1 MPADTSISE
10 PAIDVRTREELIFL
24 LAEAAEI
31 EHNLMCCYLFAAFSL
46 KTEADGL
53 TPEQAKVV
61 AGWRRDIISIA
72 IEEMGHLALVANITI
87 AVGGSPHFGRPNF
100 PIAAGYHP
108 SGVVV
113 ELHPFNKST
122 LDHFIYLERPE
133 GDERPDGAA
142 FARKTETYDRNMG
155 ADKLMPNGQD
165 YATVGHLYRG
175 IRQALADLSAR
186 LGEENLFIGHMSL
199 QVGPDLTPLPGLTVV
214 KCLKTALAACDTIVD
229 QGEGASGDNARSH
242 YNRFLAICD
251 AYHKMEAADPG
262 FSPSRPVADNP
273 IMRRGPD
280 RGNLWVDAPEAAA
293 VMDLA
298 NAIYNVML
306 RALSQ
311 GFADNDPV
319 RKRAF
324 IDVSIDG
331 MYALSPVAEHL
342 TRLKAST
349 TVPDVTAGMSF
360 ATLRDVTPL
369 PDGKPSLIFI
379 AERLEE
385 LSEGAGKALKG
396 ELAKGTTS
404 RLATLAKKLRD
415 IHAPAPRETV
425 MAETIKTETV
435 KDNDP
440 QAVPDSA
447 QAATTPNPPSG
458 AAENHGQTP
467 AIERAE
473 GKDVIIEFEAKRC
486 IHARFCVLQQP
497 GVFKANVVGEW
508 IMPDDADCADNL
520 VATAQNCPSGAI
532 QYTRKDGRPDELP
545 PLVNLIQVRENGPN
559 AFRGHLVIDGEP
571 IGYRATL
578 CRCGRS
584 KNKPFCDGSHK
595 AGDDPFQATGEPET
609 GDVTALEV
617 RNGEVQVNPQKNGPL
632 RISGNLEVL
641 SGTGRTIRKAQ
652 ALQLCR
658 CGHSGNKPYCDGS
671 HARVGFI
678 SE

>member
-1 MPADTSISE
+1 MPADAISE
-10 PAIDVRTREELIFL
+10 TPIRVSTREELIFL

-46 KTEADGL
+46 KTEEDGL
-53 TPEQAKVV
+53 TPEQAKVI

-72 IEEMGHLALVANITI
+72 VEEMGHLALVANITI
-87 AVGGSPHFGRPNF
+87 AIGGSPHFSRPNF

-133 GDERPDGAA
+133 GDTRPDGVA
-142 FARKTETYDRNMG
+142 FTRKAETYGRNMG

-175 IRQALADLSAR
+175 IRQALADLSER
-186 LGEENLFIGHMSL
+186 VGEDKLFIGDMSL
-199 QVGPDLTPLPGLTVV
+199 QVGPDMTPLPGLTIV
-214 KCLKTALAACDTIVD
+214 KCLKTALTACDTIVE
-229 QGEGASGDNARSH
+229 QGEGADGDNARSH
-242 YNRFLAICD
+242 YNRFLAMCD
-251 AYHKMEAADPG
+251 AYHRMEAADPD
-262 FSPSRPVADNP
+262 FSPSRPVASNP
-273 IMRRGPD
+273 VMRRGPE

-298 NAIYNVML
+298 NAIYNIML

-331 MYALSPVAEHL
+331 MYALTPVAEHL
-342 TRLKAST
+342 TRLQAST
-349 TVPDVTAGMSF
+349 TVADVTAGMSF

-369 PDGKPSLIFI
+369 PEGRPALAFI

-385 LSEGAGKALKG
+385 LAAGCKRALG
-396 ELAKGTTS
+396 NDLAISTS
-404 RLATLAKKLRD
+404 NRLATLAKKLRA
-415 IHAPAPRETV
+415 IHVPAPKEDTV
-425 MAETIKTETV
+425 MVETAKPGIAETKGYE
-435 KDNDP
+435 NG
-440 QAVPDSA
+440 QA
-447 QAATTPNPPSG
+447 
-458 AAENHGQTP
+458 P
-467 AIERAE
+467 AIEHAE

-497 GVFKANVVGEW
+497 GVFKANVVGPW
-508 IMPDDADCADNL
+508 IAPDDADCADNL
-520 VATAQNCPSGAI
+520 VAAAQNCPSGAI
-532 QYTRKDGRPDELP
+532 QYRRKDGRPQELP

-559 AFRGHLVIDGEP
+559 GFRGHLVLDGLP
-571 IGYRATL
+571 IGFRATL

-584 KNKPFCDGSHK
+584 KNKPFCDQTHK
-595 AGDDPFQATGEPET
+595 EGADPFQATGEPET
-609 GDVTALEV
+609 GDITALEV
-617 RNGEVQVNPQKNGPL
+617 RNGEVHINPQKNGPL
-632 RISGNLEVL
+632 RISGNLEIL

-671 HARVGFI
+671 HARVGFV
-678 SE
+678 SD

>member
-1 MPADTSISE
+1 MPADTLIPE
-10 PAIDVRTREELIFL
+10 TPIDIRTREELIFL

-31 EHNLMCCYLFAAFSL
+31 EHNLMCCYLFAAFSM

-72 IEEMGHLALVANITI
+72 VEEMSHLALVANITI
-87 AVGGSPHFGRPNF
+87 AVGGAPHFSRPNF

-133 GDERPDGAA
+133 GNDRPDGAA
-142 FARKTETYDRNMG
+142 FAGKAQPYDRNMG

-175 IRQALADLSAR
+175 IRQALESLSAR
-186 LGEENLFIGHMSL
+186 LGESNLFIGDMSL
-199 QVGPDLTPLPGLTVV
+199 QVGPDLTPLPGLTIV
-214 KCLKTALAACDTIVD
+214 KCLKTALAACDTIVN
-229 QGEGASGDNARSH
+229 QGEGADGDNERSH
-242 YNRFLAICD
+242 YNRFLAMCD
-251 AYHKMEAADPG
+251 AYHKLEAADPG
-262 FSPSRPVADNP
+262 FAPARPVADNP
-273 IMRRGPD
+273 VMRRGPD

-311 GFADNDPV
+311 GFADNDPI

-349 TVPDVTAGMSF
+349 TVPDVTAGISF

-369 PDGKPSLIFI
+369 PDGKPALAFL

-385 LSEGAGKALKG
+385 LAAGVPRALGG
-396 ELAKGTTS
+396 ELAEGTQK
-404 RLATLAKKLRD
+404 RLSTLAKKLRS
-415 IHAPAPRETV
+415 IHTPAPKKETV
-425 MAETIKTETV
+425 MAE
-435 KDNDP
+435 P
-440 QAVPDSA
+440 QAGKA
-447 QAATTPNPPSG
+447 ETKGYENGQA
-458 AAENHGQTP
+458 P
-467 AIERAE
+467 AVEHAE
-473 GKDVIIEFEAKRC
+473 GKDIIIEFEAKRC
-486 IHARFCVLQQP
+486 IHARYCVLQQP

-508 IMPDDADCADNL
+508 IVPDDADCADNL

-532 QYTRKDGRPDELP
+532 QYKRKDGRPQELP
-545 PLVNLIQVRENGPN
+545 PLVNLVQVRENGPN
-559 AFRGHLVIDGEP
+559 AFRGHLILDGEP

-584 KNKPFCDGSHK
+584 KNKPFCDGAHK
-595 AGDDPFQATGEPET
+595 EGEDPFHATGEPET

-617 RNGEVQVNPQKNGPL
+617 RNGEISINPQKNGPL
-632 RISGNLEVL
+632 RLSGNLEVL

-658 CGHSGNKPYCDGS
+658 CGHSANKPYCDGS
-671 HARVGFI
+671 HARVGFV

>member
-1 MPADTSISE
+1 MPADTSLSE
-10 PAIDVRTREELIFL
+10 PHIDVRTREELIFL

-100 PIAAGYHP
+100 PISAGYHP

-142 FARKTETYDRNMG
+142 FARKAETYGRNMG

-186 LGEENLFIGHMSL
+186 LGEENLFIGDMSL
-199 QVGPDLTPLPGLTVV
+199 QVGPDLTPLPGLKIV

-229 QGEGASGDNARSH
+229 QGEGALGDNARSH
-242 YNRFLAICD
+242 YNRFLAMCD
-251 AYHKMEAADPG
+251 SYHKMEAAEPG
-262 FSPSRPVADNP
+262 FAPARPVASNP
-273 IMRRGPD
+273 VMRRGPD

-349 TVPDVTAGMSF
+349 AVPDVTAGMSF

-369 PDGKPSLIFI
+369 PDGKPSLVFI

-385 LSEGAGKALKG
+385 LAAGCTRALTG
-396 ELAKGTTS
+396 DLATGTS
-404 RLATLAKKLRD
+404 NRLATLAKKLRA
-415 IHAPAPRETV
+415 IHAPPVKEETV
-425 MAETIKTETV
+425 MAEPQPGKAET
-435 KDNDP
+435 KGHENG
-440 QAVPDSA
+440 QA
-447 QAATTPNPPSG
+447 
-458 AAENHGQTP
+458 P
-467 AIERAE
+467 AIEHAE

-486 IHARFCVLQQP
+486 IHARYCVLQQP
-497 GVFKANVVGEW
+497 GVFKANVVGPW

-532 QYTRKDGRPDELP
+532 QYKRKDGHPQELP
-545 PLVNLIQVRENGPN
+545 PQVNLIQVRENGPN
-559 AFRGHLVIDGEP
+559 AFRGHLILDGQP

-584 KNKPFCDGSHK
+584 QNKPFCDGAHK
-595 AGDDPFQATGEPET
+595 EGDDPFHATGEPET

-617 RNGEVQVNPQKNGPL
+617 RDGEVHINPQKNGPL

-658 CGHSGNKPYCDGS
+658 CGHSANKPYCDGS

>member
-1 MPADTSISE
+1 MPADTSVSE
-10 PAIDVRTREELIFL
+10 PIIDVRTREELIFL

-61 AGWRRDIISIA
+61 AGWRRDIIAIA

-87 AVGGSPHFGRPNF
+87 AVGGTPHFGRPNF

-133 GDERPDGAA
+133 GDTRPDGAGFEA
-142 FARKTETYDRNMG
+142 VKQSYERNMDG
-155 ADKLMPNGQD
+155 DRLMPNGQD

-175 IRQALADLSAR
+175 IRKGLADLSER
-186 LGEENLFIGHMSL
+186 LGEENLFIGNMSL
-199 QVGPDLTPLPGLTVV
+199 QVGPDLTPLPGLKIV

-229 QGEGASGDNARSH
+229 QGEGAAGENARSH
-242 YNRFLAICD
+242 YNRFMAMCD
-251 AYHKMEAADPG
+251 AYHKMEAVDPA
-262 FSPSRPVADNP
+262 FAPSRPVAKNP
-273 IMRRGPD
+273 LMRKGPE
-280 RGNLWVDAPEAAA
+280 RSHAVWVDAPEAAA

-349 TVPDVTAGMSF
+349 TVPDITAGMSF

-369 PDGKPSLIFI
+369 PDGKPSLRFI

-385 LSEGAGKALKG
+385 LSEGARKALSS
-396 ELAKGTTS
+396 ELAEGTAS

-415 IHAPAPRETV
+415 IHAPTPKEETV
-425 MAETIKTETV
+425 MAEPQPGKAETRGPET
-435 KDNDP
+435 KGYENG
-440 QAVPDSA
+440 QA
-447 QAATTPNPPSG
+447 
-458 AAENHGQTP
+458 P
-467 AIERAE
+467 AVEYAE

-497 GVFKANVVGEW
+497 GVFKANVVGPW
-508 IMPDDADCADNL
+508 IAPDDADCADNL

-532 QYTRKDGRPDELP
+532 QYKRKDGRPQELP

-559 AFRGHLVIDGEP
+559 AFRGELVLDGQP

-584 KNKPFCDGSHK
+584 KNKPFCDQSHK
-595 AGDDPFQATGEPET
+595 EGDDPFLATGEPET
-609 GDVTALEV
+609 GDITALEV
-617 RNGEVQVNPQKNGPL
+617 RDGPVHINPQKNGPL
-632 RISGNLEVL
+632 RLSGNLEVL

-671 HARVGFI
+671 HARVGFV

>member
-1 MPADTSISE
+1 MAAETPIR
-10 PAIDVRTREELIFL
+10 VRSREELIFL

-46 KTEADGL
+46 KSEADGL
-53 TPEQAKVV
+53 TPEQARVI
-61 AGWRRDIISIA
+61 AGWRRDIIGIA
-72 IEEMGHLALVANITI
+72 VEEMSHLALVANITI
-87 AVGGSPHFGRPNF
+87 AIGGSPHFGRPNF

-133 GDERPDGAA
+133 GADRPDGAGFDA
-142 FARKTETYDRNMG
+142 VKAEYDRNMDG
-155 ADKLMPNGQD
+155 DRLMPNGQD

-175 IRQALADLSAR
+175 IRQALEDLSTR
-186 LGEENLFIGHMSL
+186 LGEDRLFIGDMSL

-214 KCLKTALAACDTIVD
+214 KCLKTALTACDTIVD
-229 QGEGASGDNARSH
+229 QGEGANGDNARSH
-242 YNRFLAICD
+242 YNRFLAMCD
-251 AYHKMEAADPG
+251 AYHQMEATDAG
-262 FSPSRPVADNP
+262 FTPSRPVATNP
-273 IMRRGPD
+273 VMRKGPAS
-280 RGNLWVDAPEAAA
+280 RNVWVDAPEAAR

-298 NAIYNVML
+298 NAIYNIML
-306 RALSQ
+306 RALAQ
-311 GFADNDPV
+311 GFADHDPL
-319 RKRAF
+319 RKQAF
-324 IDVSIDG
+324 IDVAIDG
-331 MYALSPVAEHL
+331 MYALTPVAEHL
-342 TRLKAST
+342 TTLKAST

-369 PDGKPSLIFI
+369 PDGKPALLFI

-385 LSEGAGKALKG
+385 LSDGARRALTG
-396 ELAKGTTS
+396 ALADGTAS
-404 RLATLAKKLRD
+404 RLATLAEKLRH
-415 IHAPAPRETV
+415 IRPSAAQEPPV
-425 MAETIKTETV
+425 MAEPQPGKAET
-435 KDNDP
+435 KGYENG
-440 QAVPDSA
+440 QA
-447 QAATTPNPPSG
+447 
-458 AAENHGQTP
+458 P

-497 GVFKANVVGEW
+497 GVFKANVVGPW
-508 IMPDDADCADNL
+508 IVPDDADCADNL

-532 QYTRKDGRPDELP
+532 QYSRKDGRPQEMP
-545 PLVNLIQVRENGPN
+545 PQVNLIQVRENGPN
-559 AFRGHLVIDGEP
+559 AFRGNLILDGKP

-584 KNKPFCDGSHK
+584 KNKPFCDGQHK
-595 AGDDPFQATGEPET
+595 EGDDPFHATGEPDT
-609 GDVTALEV
+609 GDVTALDV
-617 RNGEVQVNPQKNGPL
+617 RDGEVHIAPQKNGPL
-632 RISGNLEVL
+632 RLSGNLEVL

-658 CGHSGNKPYCDGS
+658 CGHSANKPYCDGS
-671 HARVGFI
+671 HARVGFV

>member
-1 MPADTSISE
+1 MPADTSFSE
-10 PAIDVRTREELIFL
+10 TPIDIRTREELIFL

-31 EHNLMCCYLFAAFSL
+31 EHNLMCCYLFAAFSM
-46 KTEADGL
+46 KNEADGL

-72 IEEMGHLALVANITI
+72 IEEMSHLALVANITI
-87 AVGGSPHFGRPNF
+87 AVGGAPHFSRPNF
-100 PIAAGYHP
+100 PISAGYHP

-133 GDERPDGAA
+133 GNDRPDGAA
-142 FARKTETYDRNMG
+142 FAQKAETYDRNMG

-175 IRQALADLSAR
+175 IRQALESLSTR
-186 LGEENLFIGHMSL
+186 LGESHLFIGDMSL

-214 KCLKTALAACDTIVD
+214 KCLKTALAACDTIVS
-229 QGEGASGDNARSH
+229 QGEGADGDNERSH
-242 YNRFLAICD
+242 YNRFLAMCD

-262 FSPSRPVADNP
+262 FAPARPVASNP
-273 IMRRGPD
+273 VMRRGPD

-311 GFADNDPV
+311 GFADNDPI

-331 MYALSPVAEHL
+331 MYALTPVAEHL

-349 TVPDVTAGMSF
+349 TMPDVTAGISF

-369 PDGKPSLIFI
+369 PDGKPALAFL

-385 LSEGAGKALKG
+385 LATGVPKALSG
-396 ELAKGTTS
+396 ELADGTQK
-404 RLATLAKKLRD
+404 RLSTLAKKLRS
-415 IHAPAPRETV
+415 IHAPTPKEETV
-425 MAETIKTETV
+425 MVTPPAGKAETKGYE
-435 KDNDP
+435 NG
-440 QAVPDSA
+440 QA
-447 QAATTPNPPSG
+447 
-458 AAENHGQTP
+458 P
-467 AIERAE
+467 AVEVAE

-497 GVFKANVVGEW
+497 GVFKANVVGPW

-532 QYTRKDGRPDELP
+532 QYKRKDGRPQELP

-559 AFRGHLVIDGEP
+559 AFRGNLVLDGEP

-584 KNKPFCDGSHK
+584 KNKPYCDQAHK
-595 AGDDPFQATGEPET
+595 EGDDPFHATGEPET
-609 GDVTALEV
+609 GDITALAV
-617 RNGEVQVNPQKNGPL
+617 RDGEISINPQKNGPL
-632 RISGNLEVL
+632 RLSGNLEVL

>member
-1 MPADTSISE
+1 MPADTSFSE
-10 PAIDVRTREELIFL
+10 TPIDIRTREELIFL

-31 EHNLMCCYLFAAFSL
+31 EHNLMCCYLFAAFSM

-72 IEEMGHLALVANITI
+72 VEEMSHLALVANITI
-87 AVGGSPHFGRPNF
+87 AVGGAPHFSRPNF
-100 PIAAGYHP
+100 PISAGYHP

-133 GDERPDGAA
+133 GNDRPDGAA
-142 FARKTETYDRNMG
+142 FAQKAQPYDRNMG

-175 IRQALADLSAR
+175 IRQALESLSAR
-186 LGEENLFIGHMSL
+186 LGEGNLFIGDMSL

-214 KCLKTALAACDTIVD
+214 KCLKTALAACDTIVN
-229 QGEGASGDNARSH
+229 QGEGADGDNERSH
-242 YNRFLAICD
+242 YNRFLGMCE
-251 AYHKMEAADPG
+251 AYHRLEAADPG
-262 FSPSRPVADNP
+262 FAPARPVASNP
-273 IMRRGPD
+273 VMRRGPD

-331 MYALSPVAEHL
+331 MYALTPVAEHL

-369 PDGKPSLIFI
+369 PHGKAALAFI

-385 LSEGAGKALKG
+385 LATGVPRALSG
-396 ELAKGTTS
+396 ELAEGTQK
-404 RLATLAKKLRD
+404 RLSTLAKKLRD
-415 IHAPAPRETV
+415 IHIPEPKKESV
-425 MAETIKTETV
+425 MAEPV
-435 KDNDP
+435 DNGDP
-440 QAVPDSA
+440 QTTPDSA
-447 QAATTPNPPSG
+447 PAAVTPNPPSG

-486 IHARFCVLQQP
+486 IHARYCVLQQP

-532 QYTRKDGRPDELP
+532 QYTRKDGRPQELA
-545 PLVNLIQVRENGPN
+545 PLVNLVQVRENGPN
-559 AFRGHLVIDGEP
+559 AFRGQLTLNGEP

-584 KNKPFCDGSHK
+584 KNKPFCDGAHK
-595 AGDDPFQATGEPET
+595 EGDDPFQATGEPET

-617 RNGEVQVNPQKNGPL
+617 RNGEININPQKNGPL
-632 RISGNLEVL
+632 RLSGNVEIL

-671 HARVGFI
+671 HARVGFV